1 MKKYMYAIHLRC
13 ADTVFPCV
21 CVLHISA
28 LPFCGVPSLPL
39 GAGAQVVF
47 RGHDLTDRNAVCC

>member
-1 MKKYMYAIHLRC
+1 MYAIHLRC